1 MFVVEARVP
10 NENLVGLPEID
21 ATQATYTIHE
31 YKELGVAYEAG
42 GESAYTAAKRPKDY
56 SDMRAIQNPFR
67 LGESVRMRIATLTG
81 PPPTFIRNRQNS
93 TKFCQ

>member
-10 NENLVGLPEID
+10 NVNLVGLPEID

-42 GESAYTAAKRPKDY
+42 GESAYTAAKSPKNY
-56 SDMRAIQNPFR
+56 SDMGAIQNQFR
-67 LGESVRMRIATLTG
+67 FGETVRIRLATLTG
-81 PPPTFIRNRQNS
+81 PPPTFIGNGQNS
-93 TKFCQ
+93 TKLCQ